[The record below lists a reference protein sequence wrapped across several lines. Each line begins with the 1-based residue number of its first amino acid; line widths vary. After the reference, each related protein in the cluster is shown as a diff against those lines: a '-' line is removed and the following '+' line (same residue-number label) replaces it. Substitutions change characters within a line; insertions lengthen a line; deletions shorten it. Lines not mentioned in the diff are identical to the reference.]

1 MTFLIFGVS
10 RCNLPNVTGDC
21 TAPHPEGA
29 TRKEPVWPLSALPL
43 VMEAVCVCERERD
56 RERERQGEI
65 LSDLHQNPERR
76 K

>member
-29 TRKEPVWPLSALPL
+29 TRKEPVWPLSAQAL
-43 VMEAVCVCERERD
+43 VMEAVCVCVSVCVCVCERERERERD
-56 RERERQGEI
+56 SECKKYRQ
-65 LSDLHQNPERR
+65 
-76 K
+76 

>member
-29 TRKEPVWPLSALPL
+29 TRKESVWPLSAQAL
-43 VMEAVCVCERERD
+43 VMEAVCVCV
-56 RERERQGEI
+56 
-65 LSDLHQNPERR
+65 
-76 K
+76 

>member
-43 VMEAVCVCERERD
+43 VMEAVCV
-56 RERERQGEI
+56 
-65 LSDLHQNPERR
+65 
-76 K
+76 